1 MEKVS
6 PPGDAFFLF
15 SYLYLIDNPKVLVVL
30 QKPLFK

>member
-6 PPGDAFFLF
+6 PPGDAFFF
-15 SYLYLIDNPKVLVVL
+15 FFFFYIIDNPKVLVVL